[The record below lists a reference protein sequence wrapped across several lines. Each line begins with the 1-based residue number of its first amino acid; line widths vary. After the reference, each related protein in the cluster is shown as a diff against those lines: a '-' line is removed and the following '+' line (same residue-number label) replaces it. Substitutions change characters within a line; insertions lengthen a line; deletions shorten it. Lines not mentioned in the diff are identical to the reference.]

1 MSNYTMTDA
10 STLAFV
16 QSQLTHV
23 ESAVYR
29 QRYPNIQ
36 YAELIP
42 VDNSAN
48 DWAKTVT
55 FYSMDSVGSAKFING
70 NGDDMPMV
78 NLNKDQHESSVHMA
92 GIGYQYNLEE
102 VNQARMLNINL
113 PGENAMIARRVY
125 EEFVDESLLTGNSEK
140 GMAGLAN
147 YPGITIVAA
156 PNNAAGTSALWANKT
171 ADEVLLDVNNILS
184 GVYIDSL
191 NVEMADTILISEESY
206 VDLATK
212 RIEGTSM
219 TLLAYIMANNILK
232 MRYGRDLTIRTLR
245 GLRDAGTGGAARMIA
260 YRRDPEVLKAH
271 IPMPF
276 RFLPMETRN
285 LQFIVPGIFRFGG
298 LDVRLPGAMR
308 YLDGI

>member
-1 MSNYTMTDA
+1 MPNYTMTDA

-16 QSQLTHV
+16 QSQITHV

-36 YAELIP
+36 YAGLIP

-78 NLNKDQHESSVHMA
+78 NLNKAQHESSVHMA

-113 PGENAMIARRVY
+113 PGENAMTARRIY
-125 EEFVDESLLTGNSEK
+125 EEFVDKSLLVGNPEK
-140 GMAGLAN
+140 DMAGLAN
-147 YPGITIVAA
+147 YPGIAIVAA
-156 PNNAAGTSALWANKT
+156 PNNGAGTSALWADKN
-171 ADEVLLDVNNILS
+171 ADEILLDINNILS

-191 NVEMADTILISEESY
+191 NVEMADTILLSEESY
-206 VDLATK
+206 VQLATK

-219 TLLAYIMANNILK
+219 TLMAYIMANNILK
-232 MRYGRDLTIRTLR
+232 MRFDRDLTIRTLR
-245 GLRDAGTGGAARMIA
+245 GLRTAGVGGVERMVA

-276 RFLPMETRN
+276 RFLPMQTRN
-285 LQFIVPGIFRFGG
+285 LQFVVQGVFRFGG